1 MKGGLTT
8 QAFRFKQIDES
19 SSESQDYS
27 YGSLVDKQY
36 EEASVQALELINEN
50 EKSMQKTFDITG
62 IEHMNEGNSNYTVI
76 FQKSDKGVG
85 NTIELNSEKGIQNT
99 IDHGPDVSHKSIQP
113 SERKVIDQSAQKY
126 STIDAVDRS
135 VQRTVFYQDDQ
146 SMQYAESMK
155 SKKPS
160 MKNQSIQN
168 AASVSS
174 KNIMYKPE
182 MVSIS
187 NQKSSIERNDEG
199 VQRSTIEMKSEGVQ
213 NYQVLEDKSLMAIH
227 STSSKGNQK
236 SVSVGSQGAQVTQK
250 SYKDESIQKAPT
262 VKDESIQF

>member
-1 MKGGLTT
+1 
-8 QAFRFKQIDES
+8 
-19 SSESQDYS
+19 
-27 YGSLVDKQY
+27 
-36 EEASVQALELINEN
+36 
-50 EKSMQKTFDITG
+50 
-62 IEHMNEGNSNYTVI
+62 MNEGNSNYTVI
-76 FQKSDKGVG
+76 FQRSDKGVG
-85 NTIELNSEKGIQNT
+85 NTIDYYKSEKGIQNT
-99 IDHGPDVSHKSIQP
+99 IDHGPDVSNKSIQP
-113 SERKVIDQSAQKY
+113 SDRKLVDQSAQRY
-126 STIDAVDRS
+126 STIDGVDRS

-199 VQRSTIEMKSEGVQ
+199 VQNSTISRH
-213 NYQVLEDKSLMAIH
+213 D
-227 STSSKGNQK
+227 
-236 SVSVGSQGAQVTQK
+236 
-250 SYKDESIQKAPT
+250 
-262 VKDESIQF
+262 